1 MAAVLVGR
9 GLELDAVL
17 TFLDRALEG
26 PCSLVLEGEAGIGKT
41 TLWLGGL
48 ERARDVGFRVLRAR
62 PSQAETA
69 LPFAALADLI
79 EPALA
84 DIVDD
89 IPAAQGRA
97 LETALLRG
105 EPVDAPADQLAVSLA
120 VLAGMRVL
128 TEAAPVM
135 IAVDD
140 LPWLDAPS
148 ARVLAFALRRLESE
162 PVGLLATRRLE
173 RGLPRGAEVEEA
185 IPEAC
190 RETLVVGPLS
200 LNTVDVLLRDR
211 LALAL
216 SRPRLEALLER
227 SGGNPLHALE
237 LGRAV
242 ASGARLTP
250 GEALPVG
257 ATLSELVEQ
266 RVAALSSATQRLLL
280 EAAALSRPSIA
291 MFTDRGE
298 ALDEALRSGLLVQ
311 DGERLRF
318 GHPLYGAA
326 VYERASESERRGVHA
341 ELAAS
346 LADPEERALHL
357 AVAASGPDEAVAKV
371 LEEAARRAAARGAP
385 DAAGDL
391 LERAWAL
398 TPVGDRGSARRLY
411 EAAEQYALAGE
422 TQHANEL
429 LDELIA
435 ALPPGP
441 ERGRAH
447 LLAADEAFDV
457 PGIVR
462 HAEAAIADAGGDD
475 RLLARAHAR
484 LGLALGGGGGDY
496 QAWEAHAERAVAHA
510 ERLGDDALL
519 ARALTDL
526 CQARFFGGGGLQRA
540 GLERA
545 IELERATGGPRVVYD
560 NAPTALAMQLL
571 GVGKLDE
578 ARHIFTEQL
587 ARAIERGDAWSEY
600 CMRAHLSEVERFAG
614 DWERAHALAA
624 EAHALDRQIWEG
636 RTQSSLFHCAMI
648 RAQLGHVEAAREAAT
663 KGIEQASRAND
674 HHWEANNRCVLGFLE
689 LSLGNVQAAAEIL
702 PPLVDQLRGFGVG
715 EPSELL
721 PVPDALEALVAV
733 GRIDEAEAM
742 ARELLATGER
752 LDRAWALAI
761 ASRGLALV
769 CAARG
774 EHEAA
779 LDLAARALR
788 EHDRLGQPFEQARTL
803 LVNGSILR
811 RAKRRGEAKQTLDE
825 ALAIFERLPA
835 PLWAAKAREEIR
847 RIGLRP
853 SRDGGLTETETAVA
867 GLVAAGRTNREVA
880 SELFLSVK
888 TVEANLS
895 RIYGKLGVRSRT
907 ELANRLQARDSG
919 GS

>member
-26 PCSLVLEGEAGIGKT
+26 PRSLVLEGEAGIGKT
-41 TLWLGGL
+41 TLWLEGL

-62 PSQAETA
+62 PSQAEAA

-84 DIVDD
+84 DIVDE

-185 IPEAC
+185 VPEAC

-250 GEALPVG
+250 GEALPVA

-280 EAAALSRPSIA
+280 EAAALSRPSVS

-298 ALDEALRSGLLVQ
+298 ALDEALRCGLLVQ

-571 GVGKLDE
+571 GVGELDE

-689 LSLGNVQAAAEIL
+689 LSLGNVQAAAEVL

-721 PVPDALEALVAV
+721 PIPDALEALVAV

-788 EHDRLGQPFEQARTL
+788 EHDRLGQPFELARTL

-811 RAKRRGEAKQTLDE
+811 RAKRKGEAKQTLGE

-853 SRDGGLTETETAVA
+853 SRDGGLTETETKVA
-867 GLVAAGRTNREVA
+867 ALVAAGRTNREVA
-880 SELFLSVK
+880 NELFLSVK

-895 RIYGKLGVRSRT
+895 RIYRKLGVRSRT
-907 ELANRLQARDSG
+907 ELARTFERA
-919 GS
+919 

>member
-1 MAAVLVGR
+1 VSVLVGR

-17 TFLDRALEG
+17 AFLDRALAG
-26 PCSLVLEGEAGIGKT
+26 PGALLLEGEAGIGKT
-41 TLWLGGL
+41 TLWVEGL
-48 ERARDVGFRVLRAR
+48 ERARDMGFRVLRAR
-62 PSQAETA
+62 PSQAEAA
-69 LPFAALADLI
+69 LPFAAIADLM

-84 DIVDD
+84 DIVDQ
-89 IPAAQGRA
+89 IPAPQGRA

-120 VLAGMRVL
+120 VLAGVRVL
-128 TEAAPVM
+128 AEAAPVL

-185 IPEAC
+185 VPEAR

-200 LNTVDVLLRDR
+200 LNTLDALLRDR

-250 GEALPVG
+250 GEALPVA

-266 RVAALSSATQRLLL
+266 RVADLSSATQRLLL
-280 EAAALSRPSIA
+280 EAAALSRPSVS

-311 DGERLRF
+311 EGVRLRF

-326 VYERASESERRGVHA
+326 VYEQAFESERRGVHA
-341 ELAAS
+341 DLAAS
-346 LADPEERALHL
+346 LEDPEERALHL
-357 AVAASGPDEAVAKV
+357 ALATSGPDEEVAAM

-391 LERAWAL
+391 LERARAL
-398 TPVGDRGSARRLY
+398 TPVGDRGSVRRRLY
-411 EAAEQYALAGE
+411 EAAERYALAGE

-496 QAWEAHAERAVAHA
+496 QAWEAHAERAVTHA

-540 GLERA
+540 GLECA

-571 GVGKLDE
+571 GVGELDE
-578 ARHIFTEQL
+578 ARRIFTEQL
-587 ARAIERGDAWSEY
+587 ARAVERGDAWSEY

-614 DWERAHALAA
+614 GWERADALAA

-636 RTQSSLFHCAMI
+636 RTQSSLFHYAMI
-648 RAQLGHVEAAREAAT
+648 RALLGQVEAAREAAV
-663 KGIEQASRAND
+663 KGIEQASRADD
-674 HHWEANNRCVLGFLE
+674 HHWLANNRCVLGFLE
-689 LSLGNVQAAAEIL
+689 LSLGNVQAAADIL
-702 PPLVDQLRGFGVG
+702 PPLVEQLRGFGVG
-715 EPSELL
+715 EPSELW

-733 GRIDEAEAM
+733 GRIDEAEVM

-769 CAARG
+769 RAARG

-788 EHDRLGQPFEQARTL
+788 EHDRLGQPFELARTL

-811 RAKRRGEAKQTLDE
+811 RAKQRGEAQRTLGE
-825 ALAIFERLPA
+825 ALVIFERLPA
-835 PLWAAKAREEIR
+835 PLWAAKTREEIR

-853 SRDGGLTETETAVA
+853 SRDGGLTETETKVA

-919 GS
+919 RT